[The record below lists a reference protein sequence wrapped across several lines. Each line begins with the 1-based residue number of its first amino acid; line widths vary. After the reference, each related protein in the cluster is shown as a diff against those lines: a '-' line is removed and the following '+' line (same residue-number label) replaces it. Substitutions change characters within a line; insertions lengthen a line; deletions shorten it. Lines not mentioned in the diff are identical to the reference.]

1 MARVVYLAGDPDW
14 LGPSLRS
21 AARGRPYAFLG
32 KDASASALSSALSE
46 AEVLIASPGDVLA
59 VRPACPE
66 LRFVQFTSCDYAQNV
81 LAELQAAGVAAA
93 SLGAALAADLATV
106 AVGLMLALDSAGKVP
121 PKPGDEAWARLLAG
135 LRGRTVGII
144 GLGRVGTAVARVL
157 RPHVGTLVYS
167 DVRTAPA
174 LITRELGIRRC
185 TQDRLLVD
193 SDLVSLHVPLTDQS
207 KSALG
212 RREFA
217 LLRPESIL
225 INTSADETV
234 DRSAL
239 VAALKE
245 GRLGAYGSIHL
256 DPGLASYPNVAMVDP
271 ARLRTPEVAA
281 RVAAWVVANVAYAI
295 DGRTPRGTVETIG
308 FPKAGDPAFWSS
320 RMAPRAGE

>member
-1 MARVVYLAGDPDW
+1 LARVVYLASDPDW
-14 LGPSLRS
+14 LGPSLKS

-66 LRFVQFTSCDYAQNV
+66 LRFVQFTSCDYAQAV

-121 PKPGDEAWARLLAG
+121 PRPGDEGWDRLLGG

-144 GLGRVGTAVARVL
+144 GLGRTGTAVARVL

-174 LITRELGIRRC
+174 AITRELGLRRF

-193 SDLVSLHVPLTDQS
+193 SDFVTVHVPLTDQS
-207 KSALG
+207 KGTLG
-212 RREFA
+212 RREFG
-217 LLRPESIL
+217 LLRPESVL
-225 INTSADETV
+225 VNTSAPEVV
-234 DRSAL
+234 DRQVL
-239 VAALKE
+239 IAALKE
-245 GRLGAYGSIHL
+245 GRLGAYGSMNL

-271 ARLRTPEVAA
+271 ARLRTAEIAVRA
-281 RVAAWVVANVAYAI
+281 AAWVVINVA
-295 DGRTPRGTVETIG
+295 DVLEGRAPRGTVETIG
-308 FPKAGDPAFWSS
+308 FPRAGDPAFWSS
-320 RMAPRAGE
+320 RMVPRAVE